1 MPRALVTALRTLTIL
16 PVKGREAGDVADA
29 LRWFPVVG
37 LLLGLLLWGVAR
49 GVSAL
54 APGGW
59 PAGAA
64 LAVVVADVL
73 LTRGF
78 HLDGLADWADGFW
91 GGWDREGTL
100 RIMKDSRTGAF
111 GVLAIVC
118 ALLARWVAVA
128 RLVEFGG
135 LLWLPVAAVVAR
147 AMTVELAVW
156 LPYARPE
163 GGTGRAFVDGARL
176 SHYLWSVVS
185 AWAILCIMLGPV
197 GPLALG
203 LGWLLVSP
211 YGAWC
216 RRRLGGVTGDLLG
229 AGTEIVE
236 TAVLIVAAALAPVL
250 AGVTGWTA
258 FLG

>member
-1 MPRALVTALRTLTIL
+1 MPRALVTALRTLTVL
-16 PVKGREAGDVADA
+16 PVPGREAHDVAEA
-29 LRWFPVVG
+29 LRWFPMVG
-37 LLLGLLLWGVAR
+37 LLLGLLFWGVAS
-49 GVSAL
+49 GVDAL
-54 APGGW
+54 TPGGW
-59 PAGAA
+59 PGGAA
-64 LAVVVADVL
+64 VAVVVAYAL

-111 GVLAIVC
+111 GVVAVAC

-128 RLVEFGG
+128 RLVGLGG
-135 LLWLPVAAVVAR
+135 LLWLLAAAVTAR

-163 GGTGRAFVDGARL
+163 GGTGGAFVDDARL
-176 SHYLWSVVS
+176 SQYVWSIIS
-185 AWAILCIMLGPV
+185 AWLILCLMLGPI
-197 GPLALG
+197 GPMALG
-203 LGWLLVSP
+203 LGWLVARL
-211 YGAWC
+211 YGVLC
-216 RRRLGGVTGDLLG
+216 RRRVGGVTGDLLG

-236 TAVLIVAAALAPVL
+236 TTVLLVAAALAPV
-250 AGVTGWTA
+250 AEPVTGWSA